1 MFTFKKRTYDD
12 MIRKEVNEIVQSQ
25 TDTIESFKAN
35 VEALLKL
42 LSKEES

>member
-25 TDTIESFKAN
+25 TDTIESLKAN
-35 VEALLKL
+35 VDALLKL